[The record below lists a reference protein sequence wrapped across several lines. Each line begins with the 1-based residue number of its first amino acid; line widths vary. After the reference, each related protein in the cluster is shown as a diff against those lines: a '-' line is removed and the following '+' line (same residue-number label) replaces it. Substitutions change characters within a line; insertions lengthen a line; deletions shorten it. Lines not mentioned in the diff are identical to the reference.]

1 MQNPSSSVSSG
12 TISPAIV
19 GSDKG
24 AKEVYIVGGMVLI
37 LAVAIGA
44 VWLYSGQSQSYV
56 SKPSTETL
64 SNTQVTNVLKAST
77 IPPVEPIV
85 QNQSVPAASAKS
97 DSIHTDIYFEVGRK
111 GLTDDAKAIL
121 ATQADVAKH
130 DPDLGI
136 LVQGYTDQQGSASYN
151 MKLGMKRAETVK
163 AELMS
168 AGVAEQQIKVVSL
181 GKDGVLC
188 LDSSDV
194 CRNMNRRVH
203 LEIRTIGKDH
213 MMLPTVATE
222 PKTTA
227 PIQSADD
234 QGANTDGHG
243 SLADTLLPS
252 LADPSATDPSPLGT
266 DLASGSYPAT
276 SLTLEETESLPGSG
290 QPTESF
296 TLYNSHYRGQRC
308 CTLALAHRSFV
319 CASVCYSLLFRS

>member
-1 MQNPSSSVSSG
+1 MQKPSSSVSSG
-12 TISPAIV
+12 NISPAIV
-19 GSDKG
+19 GPNKDT
-24 AKEVYIVGGMVLI
+24 KEVYVIGGLVLG

-44 VWLYSGQSQSYV
+44 FWYYSGQDQSFA
-56 SKPSTETL
+56 SKTPAETL
-64 SNTQVTNVLKAST
+64 SNAQVTNVLKTST
-77 IPPVEPIV
+77 TQLVEPILH
-85 QNQSVPAASAKS
+85 NQIVPASSYKS

-121 ATQADVAKH
+121 ATQADLAKH

-222 PKTTA
+222 PKTA
-227 PIQSADD
+227 EPIQSADD
-234 QGANTDGHG
+234 QNANTDGHG

-296 TLYNSHYRGQRC
+296 TLYNSPYRGQRC
-308 CTLALAHRSFV
+308 CTHALAHRSFV